1 MNNLV
6 SEVCRILDFPEE
18 YSDLAM
24 KEAEYREKLHNVY
37 MFVNG
42 TLRWVSSYNKQDGLI
57 LANKVW
63 MEVDTLD
70 VWVPDTGVYTNQKD
84 GTKILLVKRP
94 MKQWKKSFT
103 LDYYSIFRVYGDY
116 VDEYDFNQY
125 AKSEC
130 ETIYQTNTSTIKAF
144 KDVIGYI
151 EMDNFVKCTKP
162 EFYQEIIDYS
172 TRKGLQWNVSL

>member
-24 KEAEYREKLHNVY
+24 KEADYREKLRSVY

-42 TLRWVSSYNKQDGLI
+42 TLRWVSGYNKQDGLI
-57 LANKVW
+57 LADKVW

-70 VWVPDTGVYTNQKD
+70 VWVPDTGVYTSQKD

-103 LDYYSIFRVYGDY
+103 LDYYSIHLVAGEHP
-116 VDEYDFNQY
+116 DEYNFNEY

-130 ETIYQTNTSTIKAF
+130 EVIYQKVNLIKAF
-144 KDVIGYI
+144 DKSIGKLSS
-151 EMDNFVKCTKP
+151 DNSVKCVHP
-162 EFYQEIIDYS
+162 EFYQELVDYS